1 MKALQYKL
9 LFATLL
15 FLLSGANCLAS
26 SWKHIQQTECQ
37 MADSAY
43 QKEDYTG
50 AIRMYEQIAAN
61 GYESASLFYNLGNAY
76 YKSGE
81 NAKALLW
88 YERALKLD
96 PADEDI
102 QHNIAFVNRKIIDKI
117 DAVPETLFAQW
128 WRNVTNLM
136 TERQWAVLSIIGS
149 FLLFL
154 SIGAYLFAR
163 NGGVRTTGFVTFW
176 ISIIIIVFSV
186 IFASK
191 QKENATHHNEAIVM
205 DLVVD
210 AKNSPSA
217 TGKNLFVI
225 HEGLKVQITNEMN
238 GWVEIRLPNGEK
250 GWIAQNSIEK
260 I

>member
-1 MKALQYKL
+1 MKKIQYILFVILFTMSAAVCYGDTDEQL
-9 LFATLL
+9 LLR
-15 FLLSGANCLAS
+15 
-26 SWKHIQQTECQ
+26 
-37 MADSAY
+37 ADSAY
-43 QKEDYTG
+43 QQENYTE
-50 AIRMYEQIAAN
+50 AITLYEQIAAN
-61 GYESASLFYNLGNAY
+61 GNEGAILFYNLGNAY

-88 YERALKLD
+88 YERAHKLD
-96 PADEDI
+96 PSDEDI

-128 WRNVTNLM
+128 WRNVSDLL
-136 TERQWAVLSIIGS
+136 TERQWAILSLIGS

-154 SIGAYLFAR
+154 SIAAYLFAR
-163 NGGVRTTGFVTFW
+163 NGGLRTTGFVTLW
-176 ISIIIIVFSV
+176 ISIIVIVFSV
-186 IFASK
+186 IFANK
-191 QKENATHHNEAIVM
+191 QKEKATQHTEAIVM

-210 AKNSPSA
+210 AKNAPNA
-217 TGKNLFVI
+217 AGKNLFVI

-250 GWIAQNSIEK
+250 GWIAQNCIEK

>member
-1 MKALQYKL
+1 M
-9 LFATLL
+9 
-15 FLLSGANCLAS
+15 NR
-26 SWKHIQQTECQ
+26 
-37 MADSAY
+37 ADSAY
-43 QKEDYTG
+43 QQETYTD
-50 AIRMYEQIAAN
+50 AIALYEQVVAN
-61 GYESASLFYNLGNAY
+61 GNEGATLFYNLGNAY
-76 YKSGE
+76 YKIGE

-96 PADEDI
+96 PSDEDI

-128 WRNVTNLM
+128 WRKIANLM
-136 TERQWAVLSIIGS
+136 NERQWAILSIIGS

-154 SIGAYLFAR
+154 SIGAYLFSR
-163 NGGVRTTGFVTFW
+163 SGGLRTTGFVTFW

-186 IFASK
+186 IFANK
-191 QKENATHHNEAIVM
+191 QKEKATQHTEAIVM

-210 AKNSPSA
+210 AKNAPNA
-217 TGKNLFVI
+217 AGKNLFVI

-250 GWIAQNSIEK
+250 GWIARNSIEK

>member
-1 MKALQYKL
+1 MKKIQYILFVILSVMSTAVCYGETDEQL
-9 LFATLL
+9 LLR
-15 FLLSGANCLAS
+15 
-26 SWKHIQQTECQ
+26 
-37 MADSAY
+37 ADSAY
-43 QKEDYTG
+43 QQENYAE
-50 AIRMYEQIAAN
+50 AITLYEQIAAN
-61 GYESASLFYNLGNAY
+61 GNEGAILFYNLGNAY

-128 WRNVTNLM
+128 WRKVTDLM
-136 TERQWAVLSIIGS
+136 SERQWAVLSIIGS

-163 NGGVRTTGFVTFW
+163 SGGLRTTGFVTFW
-176 ISIIIIVFSV
+176 ISIIVIVFSV
-186 IFASK
+186 IFANK
-191 QKENATHHNEAIVM
+191 QKEKATHHTEAIVM

-210 AKNSPSA
+210 AKNAPNAS
-217 TGKNLFVI
+217 GKNLFVI

>member
-1 MKALQYKL
+1 MKKIQHILS
-9 LFATLL
+9 L
-15 FLLSGANCLAS
+15 FLLTLSATFCYGNEAAAIMNR
-26 SWKHIQQTECQ
+26 
-37 MADSAY
+37 ADSAY
-43 QKEDYTG
+43 QQENYAD
-50 AIRMYEQIAAN
+50 AIALYEQVVAN
-61 GYESASLFYNLGNAY
+61 GNEGATLFYNLGNAY
-76 YKSGE
+76 YKIGE

-96 PADEDI
+96 PSDEDI

-128 WRNVTNLM
+128 WQKVTNLM
-136 TERQWAVLSIIGS
+136 NERQWAVLSIIGS

-163 NGGVRTTGFVTFW
+163 SGGVRTTGFVTFW
-176 ISIIIIVFSV
+176 ISIIVIVFSV
-186 IFASK
+186 IFSAK
-191 QKENATHHNEAIVM
+191 QKEKATQHTEAIVM

-210 AKNSPSA
+210 AKNAPNA
-217 TGKNLFVI
+217 AGKNLFVI

>member
-1 MKALQYKL
+1 MKTIRYTFL
-9 LFATLL
+9 LFSLMS
-15 FLLSGANCLAS
+15 LLSVSACYGNEDEQLLRR
-26 SWKHIQQTECQ
+26 
-37 MADSAY
+37 ADSAY
-43 QKEDYTG
+43 QQENYTD
-50 AIRMYEQIAAN
+50 AITLYEQIAAN
-61 GYESASLFYNLGNAY
+61 GNEGSILFYNLGNAY
-76 YKSGE
+76 YKNGD

-96 PADEDI
+96 PTDEDI
-102 QHNIAFVNRKIIDKI
+102 QHNIAFVNQKIIDKI

-128 WRNVTNLM
+128 WQKVTNLM
-136 TERQWAVLSIIGS
+136 NERQWAILSIIGS

-163 NGGVRTTGFVTFW
+163 SGGLRTTGFVTFW

-186 IFASK
+186 IFAHK
-191 QKENATHHNEAIVM
+191 QKEKATQHTEAIVM

-210 AKNSPSA
+210 AKNAPNA
-217 TGKNLFVI
+217 GGKNLFVI

>member
-1 MKALQYKL
+1 MKTIRYAFL
-9 LFATLL
+9 LFSLMSFLSVSACYGNEDEQLL
-15 FLLSGANCLAS
+15 RR
-26 SWKHIQQTECQ
+26 
-37 MADSAY
+37 ADSAY
-43 QKEDYTG
+43 QQENYPA
-50 AIRMYEQIAAN
+50 AISLYEQIAAN
-61 GYESASLFYNLGNAY
+61 GNEGSILFYNLGNAY

-96 PADEDI
+96 PSDEDI

-128 WRNVTNLM
+128 WHKVTNLL

-163 NGGVRTTGFVTFW
+163 SGGVRTTGFVTFW

-186 IFASK
+186 IFANR
-191 QKENATHHNEAIVM
+191 QKEKAIHHTDAIVM

-210 AKNSPSA
+210 AKNAPNA
-217 TGKNLFVI
+217 GGKNLFVI

>member
-1 MKALQYKL
+1 MKTIQYTFLFFSLMSFLTVATCFGNEDEML
-9 LFATLL
+9 L
-15 FLLSGANCLAS
+15 
-26 SWKHIQQTECQ
+26 HR
-37 MADSAY
+37 ADSAY
-43 QKEDYTG
+43 QQENYAA
-50 AIRMYEQIAAN
+50 AISLYEQVADN
-61 GYESASLFYNLGNAY
+61 GNEGSILFYNLGNAY
-76 YKSGE
+76 YKSGD

-96 PADEDI
+96 PSDEDI
-102 QHNIAFVNRKIIDKI
+102 RHNIAFVNQKIIDKI

-128 WRNVTNLM
+128 WQKVTNLLN
-136 TERQWAVLSIIGS
+136 ERQWAVLSIIGS

-163 NGGVRTTGFVTFW
+163 SGGVRTTGFVTFW
-176 ISIIIIVFSV
+176 ISIIVIVFSV
-186 IFASK
+186 IFAHR
-191 QKENATHHNEAIVM
+191 QKEKAIHHTEAIVM

-210 AKNSPSA
+210 AKNAPNA
-217 TGKNLFVI
+217 AGKNLFVI

-238 GWVEIRLPNGEK
+238 GWVGIRLPNGEK

>member
-1 MKALQYKL
+1 MKKIQYILWVILFTMSAVACFGNADEQLLQR
-9 LFATLL
+9 
-15 FLLSGANCLAS
+15 
-26 SWKHIQQTECQ
+26 
-37 MADSAY
+37 ADSAY
-43 QKEDYTG
+43 QQENYAE
-50 AIRMYEQIAAN
+50 AITLYEQIAAN
-61 GYESASLFYNLGNAY
+61 GNEGAILFYNLGNAY
-76 YKSGE
+76 YKNGE

-96 PADEDI
+96 PSDEDI

-128 WRNVTNLM
+128 WHKVTDLL

-163 NGGVRTTGFVTFW
+163 SGGVRTTGFVTFW
-176 ISIIIIVFSV
+176 ISIIVIVFSV
-186 IFASK
+186 IFANK
-191 QKENATHHNEAIVM
+191 QKEKATHHTEAIVM

-210 AKNSPSA
+210 AKNAPNA
-217 TGKNLFVI
+217 GGKNLFVI

>member
-1 MKALQYKL
+1 MKKIQYILFVFLFTVTAIACYGNSDEQL
-9 LFATLL
+9 LRR
-15 FLLSGANCLAS
+15 
-26 SWKHIQQTECQ
+26 
-37 MADSAY
+37 ADSAY
-43 QKEDYTG
+43 QQENYTE
-50 AIRMYEQIAAN
+50 ATTLYEQIVAN
-61 GYESASLFYNLGNAY
+61 GNEGAILFYNLGNAY

-88 YERALKLD
+88 YERAHKLD
-96 PADEDI
+96 PSDEDI

-117 DAVPETLFAQW
+117 DAVPETLFTQW
-128 WRNVTNLM
+128 WRKITNLL
-136 TERQWAVLSIIGS
+136 TERQWAILSIIGS

-163 NGGVRTTGFVTFW
+163 SGGLRTTGFVTFW
-176 ISIIIIVFSV
+176 ISIIVIVFSV
-186 IFASK
+186 IFANR
-191 QKENATHHNEAIVM
+191 QKEKATQRTEAIIM

-210 AKNSPSA
+210 AKNAPTA
-217 TGKNLFVI
+217 AGKNLFVI

>member
-1 MKALQYKL
+1 MKKILHILFVTLFTMSAAVCYSDTDEQL
-9 LFATLL
+9 LLR
-15 FLLSGANCLAS
+15 
-26 SWKHIQQTECQ
+26 
-37 MADSAY
+37 ADSAY
-43 QKEDYTG
+43 QQENYAE
-50 AIRMYEQIAAN
+50 AITLYEQIAAN
-61 GYESASLFYNLGNAY
+61 GNEGAILFYNLGNAY

-128 WRNVTNLM
+128 WHKVTNLL
-136 TERQWAVLSIIGS
+136 TEWQWAVLSIIGS

-163 NGGVRTTGFVTFW
+163 SGGLRTTGFVTLW
-176 ISIIIIVFSV
+176 LSIIVIVFSV
-186 IFASK
+186 IFANK
-191 QKENATHHNEAIVM
+191 QKEKATQHTEAIVM

-210 AKNSPSA
+210 AKNAPNAS
-217 TGKNLFVI
+217 GKNLFVI
-225 HEGLKVQITNEMN
+225 HEGLKIQITNEMN

>member
-1 MKALQYKL
+1 
-9 LFATLL
+9 
-15 FLLSGANCLAS
+15 
-26 SWKHIQQTECQ
+26 

-43 QKEDYTG
+43 QQEDYAA
-50 AIRMYEQIAAN
+50 AIKMYEQIADK
-61 GYESASLFYNLGNAY
+61 GYAAASLFYNLGNAY
-76 YKSGE
+76 YKTGQ

-96 PADEDI
+96 PSDEDI
-102 QHNIAFVNRKIIDKI
+102 RHNIAFVNQKIIDKI
-117 DAVPETLFAQW
+117 DPVPETMFSQW
-128 WRNVTNLM
+128 WNKFANLM
-136 TERQWAVLSIIGS
+136 TEWQWAILSIIGS

-163 NGGVRTTGFVTFW
+163 SGGLRTTGFVTFW
-176 ISIIIIVFSV
+176 IAIIVIVFSV
-186 IFASK
+186 IFSAK
-191 QKENATHHNEAIVM
+191 QKEKATHHTEAIVM

-210 AKNSPSA
+210 AKNAPNA
-217 TGKNLFVI
+217 GGKNLFVI

>member
-1 MKALQYKL
+1 MKTIRYTFL
-9 LFATLL
+9 LFSLL
-15 FLLSGANCLAS
+15 SFLLISPCFGNGNEMLMR
-26 SWKHIQQTECQ
+26 H
-37 MADSAY
+37 ADSAY
-43 QKEDYTG
+43 QHENYTE
-50 AIRMYEQIAAN
+50 AIALYEQIAADGN
-61 GYESASLFYNLGNAY
+61 EGGTLFYNLGNAY
-76 YKSGE
+76 YKSGD

-96 PADEDI
+96 PSDEDI
-102 QHNIAFVNRKIIDKI
+102 QHNIAFVNHKIIDKI
-117 DAVPETLFAQW
+117 DPVPETLFAQW
-128 WRNVTNLM
+128 WQKVTNLM
-136 TERQWAVLSIIGS
+136 NERQWAILSIIGS

-154 SIGAYLFAR
+154 SIAAYLFAR
-163 NGGVRTTGFVTFW
+163 SGGLRTTGFVIFW

-186 IFASK
+186 IFANR
-191 QKENATHHNEAIVM
+191 QKEKATQHMEAIVM

-210 AKNSPSA
+210 AKNAPNAS
-217 TGKNLFVI
+217 GKNLFVI

>member
-1 MKALQYKL
+1 MPGKHC
-9 LFATLL
+9 FGT
-15 FLLSGANCLAS
+15 
-26 SWKHIQQTECQ
+26 SWEQLQQTKCQ
-37 MADSAY
+37 IADSAY
-43 QKEDYTG
+43 QMENYAE
-50 AIRMYEQIAAN
+50 AIRIYEEIAKEYEEAN
-61 GYESASLFYNLGNAY
+61 LFYNLGNAY
-76 YKSGE
+76 YKNGE

-96 PADEDI
+96 PSDEDI

-128 WRNVTNLM
+128 WHKVTDLL

-163 NGGVRTTGFVTFW
+163 SGGVRTTGFVTFW
-176 ISIIIIVFSV
+176 ISIIVIVFSV
-186 IFASK
+186 IFANK
-191 QKENATHHNEAIVM
+191 QKEKATHHTEAIVM

-210 AKNSPSA
+210 AKNAPNA
-217 TGKNLFVI
+217 GGKNLFVI

>member
-1 MKALQYKL
+1 MKKILHILFVTLFTMSAAVCYGNTDEQL
-9 LFATLL
+9 LLR
-15 FLLSGANCLAS
+15 
-26 SWKHIQQTECQ
+26 
-37 MADSAY
+37 ADSAY
-43 QKEDYTG
+43 QQENYAE
-50 AIRMYEQIAAN
+50 AITLYEQIAAN
-61 GYESASLFYNLGNAY
+61 GNEGAILFYNLGNAY

-128 WRNVTNLM
+128 WRKVTDLL
-136 TERQWAVLSIIGS
+136 TEWQWAVLSIIGS
-149 FLLFL
+149 FLFFL

-163 NGGVRTTGFVTFW
+163 SGGLRTTGFVTLW
-176 ISIIIIVFSV
+176 LSIIVIVFSV
-186 IFASK
+186 IFANK
-191 QKENATHHNEAIVM
+191 QKEKATQHTEAIVM

-210 AKNSPSA
+210 AKNAPNAS
-217 TGKNLFVI
+217 GKNLFVI

>member
-1 MKALQYKL
+1 MKTIRYIFL
-9 LFATLL
+9 LFSLMSVMSVVPC
-15 FLLSGANCLAS
+15 FGNEDEQ
-26 SWKHIQQTECQ
+26 IMQR
-37 MADSAY
+37 ADSAY
-43 QKEDYTG
+43 QQENYTE
-50 AIRMYEQIAAN
+50 AIALYEQIATGGNEGAI
-61 GYESASLFYNLGNAY
+61 LFYNLGNAY
-76 YKSGE
+76 YKSGD

-96 PADEDI
+96 PTDEDI
-102 QHNIAFVNRKIIDKI
+102 QHNIAFVNQKIIDKI

-128 WRNVTNLM
+128 WQKVTDLM
-136 TERQWAVLSIIGS
+136 NERQWAILSIIGS

-163 NGGVRTTGFVTFW
+163 SGGVRTTGFVTFW
-176 ISIIIIVFSV
+176 ISIIVIVFSV
-186 IFASK
+186 IFANR
-191 QKENATHHNEAIVM
+191 QKERATQHSEAIVM

-210 AKNSPSA
+210 AKNAPNAS
-217 TGKNLFVI
+217 GKNLFVI

>member
-1 MKALQYKL
+1 MKKIQHILA
-9 LFATLL
+9 L
-15 FLLSGANCLAS
+15 FLLTLSTTFCYGNEVAAIMNR
-26 SWKHIQQTECQ
+26 
-37 MADSAY
+37 ADSAY
-43 QKEDYTG
+43 QQEIYTD
-50 AIRMYEQIAAN
+50 AIALYEQVVAN
-61 GYESASLFYNLGNAY
+61 GNEGATLFYNLGNAY
-76 YKSGE
+76 YKIGE

-96 PADEDI
+96 PSDEDI

-128 WRNVTNLM
+128 WQKVTNLM
-136 TERQWAVLSIIGS
+136 NERQWAVLSIIGS

-163 NGGVRTTGFVTFW
+163 SGGVRTTGFVTFW
-176 ISIIIIVFSV
+176 IAIIVIVFSV
-186 IFASK
+186 IFSAK
-191 QKENATHHNEAIVM
+191 QKEKATQHTEAIVM

-210 AKNSPSA
+210 AKNAPNA
-217 TGKNLFVI
+217 AGKNLFVI

>member
-1 MKALQYKL
+1 MKILRYSLL
-9 LFATLL
+9 LFALS
-15 FLLSGANCLAS
+15 FLMPGKHCFGA
-26 SWKHIQQTECQ
+26 SWEQLQQTKCQ
-37 MADSAY
+37 IADSAY
-43 QKEDYTG
+43 QMENYAE
-50 AIRMYEQIAAN
+50 AIRIYEEIAKDYEEAN
-61 GYESASLFYNLGNAY
+61 LFYNLGNAY
-76 YKSGE
+76 YKNGE

-88 YERALKLD
+88 YERALKLE
-96 PADEDI
+96 PANEDI

-128 WRNVTNLM
+128 WRSATNLM

-163 NGGVRTTGFVTFW
+163 SGGLRTTGFVTLW

-186 IFASK
+186 IFANR
-191 QKENATHHNEAIVM
+191 QKEKAIHHTDAIVM

-210 AKNSPSA
+210 AKNAPNAS
-217 TGKNLFVI
+217 GKNLFVI

>member
-1 MKALQYKL
+1 MKILRYSLL
-9 LFATLL
+9 LFALS
-15 FLLSGANCLAS
+15 FLMPGKHCFGA
-26 SWKHIQQTECQ
+26 SWEQLQQTKCQ
-37 MADSAY
+37 IADSAY
-43 QKEDYTG
+43 QMENYAE
-50 AIRMYEQIAAN
+50 AIRIYEEIAKDYEEAN
-61 GYESASLFYNLGNAY
+61 LFYNLGNAY
-76 YKSGE
+76 YKNGE

-88 YERALKLD
+88 YERALKLE
-96 PADEDI
+96 PANEDI

-128 WRNVTNLM
+128 WRSATNLM

-163 NGGVRTTGFVTFW
+163 SGGLRTTGFVTLW

-186 IFASK
+186 IFANR
-191 QKENATHHNEAIVM
+191 QKEKAIHHTDAIVM

-210 AKNSPSA
+210 AKNAPNA
-217 TGKNLFVI
+217 GGKNLFVI
-225 HEGLKVQITNEMN
+225 HEGLNVQITNEMN

>member
-1 MKALQYKL
+1 MKKIQYILFVILFTMSAAVCYGDTDEQL
-9 LFATLL
+9 LLR
-15 FLLSGANCLAS
+15 
-26 SWKHIQQTECQ
+26 
-37 MADSAY
+37 ADSAY
-43 QKEDYTG
+43 QQENYAE
-50 AIRMYEQIAAN
+50 AITLYEQIAAN
-61 GYESASLFYNLGNAY
+61 GNEGAILFYNLGNAY

-88 YERALKLD
+88 YERAHKLD

-128 WRNVTNLM
+128 WRKVTDLM
-136 TERQWAVLSIIGS
+136 SERQWAVLSIIGS

-163 NGGVRTTGFVTFW
+163 SGGLRTTGFVTFW
-176 ISIIIIVFSV
+176 ISIIVIVFSV
-186 IFASK
+186 IFANR
-191 QKENATHHNEAIVM
+191 QKEKATQHTEAIVM

-210 AKNSPSA
+210 AKNAPNAS
-217 TGKNLFVI
+217 GKNLFVI

>member
-1 MKALQYKL
+1 MKKILPILFVTLFTMSAAVCYGNTDEQL
-9 LFATLL
+9 LLR
-15 FLLSGANCLAS
+15 
-26 SWKHIQQTECQ
+26 
-37 MADSAY
+37 ADSAY
-43 QKEDYTG
+43 QQENYAE
-50 AIRMYEQIAAN
+50 AITLYEQIAAN
-61 GYESASLFYNLGNAY
+61 GNEGAVLFYNLGNAY

-128 WRNVTNLM
+128 WHKVTNLL
-136 TERQWAVLSIIGS
+136 TEWQWAVLSIIGS

-163 NGGVRTTGFVTFW
+163 SGGLRTTGFVTLW
-176 ISIIIIVFSV
+176 LSIIVIVFSV
-186 IFASK
+186 IFANK
-191 QKENATHHNEAIVM
+191 QKEKATQHTEAIVM
-205 DLVVD
+205 DLGVD
-210 AKNSPSA
+210 AKNAPNAS
-217 TGKNLFVI
+217 GKNLFVI

>member
-1 MKALQYKL
+1 MKKIHYIISLVVVFALSTACCYGEKDEML
-9 LFATLL
+9 L
-15 FLLSGANCLAS
+15 
-26 SWKHIQQTECQ
+26 QR
-37 MADSAY
+37 ADSAY
-43 QKEDYTG
+43 QQENYDV
-50 AIRMYEQIAAN
+50 AVELYEQIVAN
-61 GYESASLFYNLGNAY
+61 GNEGAILFYNLGNAY

-96 PADEDI
+96 PSDEDI
-102 QHNIAFVNRKIIDKI
+102 QHNIAFVNQKIIDKI

-128 WRNVTNLM
+128 WNKTADLM
-136 TERQWAVLSIIGS
+136 TEWQWAVLSIIGS

-154 SIGAYLFAR
+154 SIAAYLFAHS
-163 NGGVRTTGFVTFW
+163 GGLRTAGFAIFW
-176 ISIIIIVFSV
+176 FSIIIIVFSV
-186 IFASK
+186 IFSAK
-191 QKENATHHNEAIVM
+191 QKEKATQHTEAIVM

-210 AKNSPSA
+210 AKNAPNAS
-217 TGKNLFVI
+217 GKNLFVI

>member
-1 MKALQYKL
+1 MKKIQYILFVILFTMSAAVCYGDTDEQL
-9 LFATLL
+9 LLR
-15 FLLSGANCLAS
+15 
-26 SWKHIQQTECQ
+26 
-37 MADSAY
+37 ADSAY
-43 QKEDYTG
+43 QQENYAE
-50 AIRMYEQIAAN
+50 AITLYEQIAAN
-61 GYESASLFYNLGNAY
+61 GNEGAILFYNLGNAY

-88 YERALKLD
+88 YERAHKLD

-128 WRNVTNLM
+128 WRKVTDLM
-136 TERQWAVLSIIGS
+136 SERQWAVLSIIGS

-163 NGGVRTTGFVTFW
+163 SGGLRTTGVVTFW
-176 ISIIIIVFSV
+176 ISIIVIVFSV
-186 IFASK
+186 IFANR
-191 QKENATHHNEAIVM
+191 QKEKATQHTEAIVM

-210 AKNSPSA
+210 AKNAPNAS
-217 TGKNLFVI
+217 GKNLFVI

>member
-1 MKALQYKL
+1 MKKILHILFVTLFTMSAAVCYSDTDEQL
-9 LFATLL
+9 LFR
-15 FLLSGANCLAS
+15 
-26 SWKHIQQTECQ
+26 
-37 MADSAY
+37 ADSAY
-43 QKEDYTG
+43 QQENYAE
-50 AIRMYEQIAAN
+50 AITLYEQIATN
-61 GYESASLFYNLGNAY
+61 GNEGAILFYNLGNAY

-96 PADEDI
+96 PSDEDI

-128 WRNVTNLM
+128 WRKVTDLM

-163 NGGVRTTGFVTFW
+163 SGGLRTTGFVTFW
-176 ISIIIIVFSV
+176 ISIIVIVFSV
-186 IFASK
+186 IFANR
-191 QKENATHHNEAIVM
+191 QKEKATQHTEAIVM

-210 AKNSPSA
+210 AKNAPNAS
-217 TGKNLFVI
+217 GKNLFVI

>member
-1 MKALQYKL
+1 MRTIQYILCAILFTTSVLCHGENDEQL
-9 LFATLL
+9 LLR
-15 FLLSGANCLAS
+15 
-26 SWKHIQQTECQ
+26 
-37 MADSAY
+37 ADSAY
-43 QKEDYTG
+43 QQENYTE
-50 AIRMYEQIAAN
+50 AIALYEQIAAN
-61 GYESASLFYNLGNAY
+61 GNEGAILFYNLGNAY

-128 WRNVTNLM
+128 WRNVSDLL
-136 TERQWAVLSIIGS
+136 TERQWAILSLIGS

-154 SIGAYLFAR
+154 SIAAYLFAR
-163 NGGVRTTGFVTFW
+163 NGGLRTTGFVTLW
-176 ISIIIIVFSV
+176 ISIIVIVFSV
-186 IFASK
+186 IFANK
-191 QKENATHHNEAIVM
+191 QKEKATQHTEAIVM

-210 AKNSPSA
+210 AKNAPNA
-217 TGKNLFVI
+217 AGKNLFVI

-250 GWIAQNSIEK
+250 GWIAQNCIEK

>member
-1 MKALQYKL
+1 MKKIQYILFVILFTMSAAVCYGDTDEQL
-9 LFATLL
+9 LLR
-15 FLLSGANCLAS
+15 
-26 SWKHIQQTECQ
+26 
-37 MADSAY
+37 ADSAY
-43 QKEDYTG
+43 QQENYTE
-50 AIRMYEQIAAN
+50 AITLYEQIAAN
-61 GYESASLFYNLGNAY
+61 GNEGAILFYNLGNAY

-88 YERALKLD
+88 YERAHKLD
-96 PADEDI
+96 PSDEDI

-128 WRNVTNLM
+128 WRKVTDLM
-136 TERQWAVLSIIGS
+136 SEQQWAVLSIIGS

-163 NGGVRTTGFVTFW
+163 SGGLRTTGFVTFW
-176 ISIIIIVFSV
+176 ISIIVIVFSV
-186 IFASK
+186 IFANR
-191 QKENATHHNEAIVM
+191 QKEKATQHTEAIVM

-210 AKNSPSA
+210 AKNAPNAS
-217 TGKNLFVI
+217 GKNLFVI

>member
-1 MKALQYKL
+1 MKKIQYILFVILFTMSAAACYGDTDEQL
-9 LFATLL
+9 LLR
-15 FLLSGANCLAS
+15 
-26 SWKHIQQTECQ
+26 
-37 MADSAY
+37 ADSAY
-43 QKEDYTG
+43 QQENYAE
-50 AIRMYEQIAAN
+50 AITLYEQIAAN
-61 GYESASLFYNLGNAY
+61 GNEGAILFYNLGNAY

-88 YERALKLD
+88 YERAHKLD

-128 WRNVTNLM
+128 WRKVTDLM
-136 TERQWAVLSIIGS
+136 SERQWAVLSIIGS

-163 NGGVRTTGFVTFW
+163 SGGLRTTGFVTFW
-176 ISIIIIVFSV
+176 ISIIVIVFSV
-186 IFASK
+186 IFANR
-191 QKENATHHNEAIVM
+191 QKEKATQHTEAIVM

-210 AKNSPSA
+210 AKNAPNAS
-217 TGKNLFVI
+217 GKNLFVI

>member
-1 MKALQYKL
+1 MKKIQHILY
-9 LFATLL
+9 L
-15 FLLSGANCLAS
+15 FLFTLSATFCYGNEVAAIMS
-26 SWKHIQQTECQ
+26 R
-37 MADSAY
+37 ADSAY
-43 QKEDYTG
+43 QQENYTD
-50 AIRMYEQIAAN
+50 AIALYEQIVAN
-61 GYESASLFYNLGNAY
+61 GNEGATLFYNLGNAY
-76 YKSGE
+76 YKNGE

-96 PADEDI
+96 PSDEDI

-128 WRNVTNLM
+128 WQKVTNLM
-136 TERQWAVLSIIGS
+136 NERQWAILSIIGS

-163 NGGVRTTGFVTFW
+163 SSGLRTTGFVTFW
-176 ISIIIIVFSV
+176 LSIIVIVFSV
-186 IFASK
+186 IFSAK
-191 QKENATHHNEAIVM
+191 QKEKATQHTEAIVM

-210 AKNSPSA
+210 AKNAPNA
-217 TGKNLFVI
+217 GGKNLFVI

>member
-1 MKALQYKL
+1 MKKIQHFLWVILFTVSVVACYGNADEQL
-9 LFATLL
+9 L
-15 FLLSGANCLAS
+15 
-26 SWKHIQQTECQ
+26 HR
-37 MADSAY
+37 ADSAY
-43 QKEDYTG
+43 QQENYTE
-50 AIRMYEQIAAN
+50 AITLYEQIAAN
-61 GYESASLFYNLGNAY
+61 GNEGAILFYNLGNAY

-96 PADEDI
+96 PSDEDI

-128 WRNVTNLM
+128 WQKVTDLM
-136 TERQWAVLSIIGS
+136 SERQWAVLSIIGS

-163 NGGVRTTGFVTFW
+163 SGGLRTTGFVTFW
-176 ISIIIIVFSV
+176 ISIIVIVFSV
-186 IFASK
+186 IFANK
-191 QKENATHHNEAIVM
+191 QKEKATQHTEAIVM

-210 AKNSPSA
+210 AKNAPNAS
-217 TGKNLFVI
+217 GKNLFVI